1 MLNGGYGGARHGAVR
16 LGRVWHGGYG
26 KVQHGKVR
34 LVMVS
39 FGTAVVVWHGSVRR
53 GKVRR
58 GKVRFG
64 TAGIERC
71 ENMQKC
77 EWKVKGLYPV
87 SADTA
92 ADVINSC
99 QDESGYISAKSVV
112 DVSRPEK
119 APLHGCFE
127 WNNDAAAE
135 MWREQ
140 QARVMIKN
148 IVTVEIEDDKR
159 EVAKTFVHVIS
170 DDKSRGYKLTDV
182 AIHNESDREY
192 VLKTA
197 KRELLAFQEKYR
209 QLTELAL
216 VFAAIAEVV

>member
-1 MLNGGYGGARHGAVR
+1 
-16 LGRVWHGGYG
+16 
-26 KVQHGKVR
+26 
-34 LVMVS
+34 
-39 FGTAVVVWHGSVRR
+39 
-53 GKVRR
+53 
-58 GKVRFG
+58 
-64 TAGIERC
+64 
-71 ENMQKC
+71 MQKC

-119 APLHGCFE
+119 APLHDCFT

-182 AIHNESDREY
+182 AVHNESDREY

>member
-1 MLNGGYGGARHGAVR
+1 MVWRGADR
-16 LGRVWHGGYG
+16 LGKARYG
-26 KVQHGKVR
+26 C
-34 LVMVS
+34 
-39 FGTAVVVWHGSVRR
+39 
-53 GKVRR
+53 
-58 GKVRFG
+58 VRFG
-64 TAGIERC
+64 MAGIERG

-182 AIHNESDREY
+182 AIHNENDREY

>member
-1 MLNGGYGGARHGAVR
+1 MVWRGADR
-16 LGRVWHGGYG
+16 LGKARNGC
-26 KVQHGKVR
+26 
-34 LVMVS
+34 
-39 FGTAVVVWHGSVRR
+39 
-53 GKVRR
+53 
-58 GKVRFG
+58 VRFG
-64 TAGIERC
+64 TAGIERG

-99 QDESGYISAKSVV
+99 KDESGYISAKSVV

-119 APLHGCFE
+119 APLHVCFE

-182 AIHNESDREY
+182 AIHNENDREY

-216 VFAAIAEVV
+216 VFTAIAEVVKSGV